1 MGAKYRESLKPIRF
15 AGELLPEWA
24 QLLDV
29 AARLCAASSA
39 TQAWFFRFTRTSGV
53 DDGRT
58 ILEHCGALR
67 RGILEQRTVLAAELA
82 RSRSDGQP
90 GQIIGAWLYALDT
103 MIQQAQS
110 QPTGAWIVAGT
121 EDVLDGGFDGG
132 DITLRRV

>member
-1 MGAKYRESLKPIRF
+1 MNRRETHTPIHF
-15 AGELLPEWA
+15 AGELLPECA

-29 AARLCAASSA
+29 AARLCAASA
-39 TQAWFFRFTRTSGV
+39 TTQVWFSRFTRTSGV
-53 DDGRT
+53 DDGRV

-67 RGILEQRTVLAAELA
+67 RNILEQQTMLAAELA

-90 GQIIGAWLYALDT
+90 AQIIGAWLYALDT

-110 QPTGAWIVAGT
+110 HSTCAWIVAGT
-121 EDVLDGGFDGG
+121 EDVPDCGFDGG